1 MSANNN
7 EPTKTANDK
16 KKMRIKKGL
25 FAGGMVFLLGVL
37 LFVAGMSA
45 LDWDFY
51 KLDTT
56 TYTAKNFT
64 PAPEQTVTRVE
75 LDVDSFPVTVTVG
88 DALALSYFEA
98 GDSNVSVTC
107 EDGVLKVKE
116 DYTYRFMK
124 NSWFNFGRLKRKYEL
139 TLPQGVEIV
148 LVGSSGDVTL
158 NGLQLGD
165 LAVNSANLDLILRDC
180 TFQSLT
186 VESANADI
194 ELYNCTGGKVS
205 AEGVNLDFEAQ
216 GCAFASLYVK
226 GTNADVELVDV
237 TAPAMEIR
245 GTNADFALENI
256 RTDALTVHGTNLDAH
271 IIINGAKADYTIVTS
286 GRDLPDEQT
295 GATDKRIALSG
306 TDNDVT
312 LRFAA

>member
-1 MSANNN
+1 
-7 EPTKTANDK
+7 
-16 KKMRIKKGL
+16 
-25 FAGGMVFLLGVL
+25 MVFLLGVL

-226 GTNADVELVDV
+226 GTNADVELVNV
-237 TAPAMEIR
+237 TAPAMEY
-245 GTNADFALENI
+245 GVPT
-256 RTDALTVHGTNLDAH
+256 
-271 IIINGAKADYTIVTS
+271 
-286 GRDLPDEQT
+286 P
-295 GATDKRIALSG
+295 
-306 TDNDVT
+306 T
-312 LRFAA
+312 LRSKTFARTRSPCTAPTWTPTFLSTAPKRTTPSKRAGGICPTNRRAPPTSASRCRAPTTT